1 MRIEQARDGPDLLR
15 WLVDRGLVDRVDCLA
30 ADFSLEERSGRNLLV
45 VVRTRSETL
54 TIKFF
59 DRPAARIRE
68 ENALDELAATG
79 LAFGVPTVV
88 ETTETSLIC
97 RTVGGL
103 LSVTERWPT
112 ALGPRF
118 ASRLGAALASLHAI
132 DPAALAPAPQLPL
145 VGRPGVE
152 AIEFGAALREVIGLL
167 QADGTAE
174 VMDEVAAELAEE
186 DEVFS
191 HGDIRGRNILVL
203 PGRGGGVHLIDWETS
218 GRCSRWFDLGAGLA
232 LFIETALLAG
242 RGAPSGATLLTYL
255 AAYSRS
261 SGHQIDVALTVQCA
275 GVRLIQSAMESTREG
290 AERSLVAERLL
301 TVGGLALRS
310 PLQVARRLEVLR

>member
-1 MRIEQARDGPDLLR
+1 MAYRAGPSLRFSSRCRARLPPC
-15 WLVDRGLVDRVDCLA
+15 DRPGRSRSCAATAAGRPSRSRGDRV
-30 ADFSLEERSGRNLLV
+30 R
-45 VVRTRSETL
+45 
-54 TIKFF
+54 
-59 DRPAARIRE
+59 
-68 ENALDELAATG
+68 
-79 LAFGVPTVV
+79 
-88 ETTETSLIC
+88 
-97 RTVGGL
+97 
-103 LSVTERWPT
+103 
-112 ALGPRF
+112 
-118 ASRLGAALASLHAI
+118 
-132 DPAALAPAPQLPL
+132 
-145 VGRPGVE
+145 
-152 AIEFGAALREVIGLL
+152 AALREVIGLL